1 MFKIKKYRLIFICG
15 FSSVLFL
22 SFIINFQ
29 SSFAQGNDVILNKS
43 THLNMIEFADNVDS
57 KESNSSISIPIPS
70 STWNITQVN
79 LNFSDIKLE
88 REFNAIEDNTTLL
101 KAHPL
106 GKDVRGMGVQINI
119 TEPTKIFGIYIYGAA
134 TSQSIVEATKVQITG
149 YKSGGLIPDSPNNTI
164 YGSTDLNMTIN
175 VLGWHLQTFPEPID
189 LSAGQYYL
197 ILNLTETMAAEGP
210 MIYWFYNDESPIHPE
225 LHISF
230 YVRDLM
236 VWHWTRGKQGSP
248 FLHRIIQRTSRLY
261 YPESINMTAELN
273 GQIYNVTDG
282 SIIGAG
288 NLTVKNLNYNPNDND
303 LNIQIHNNNSVQL
316 FFNLSYHLEL
326 KNILISQGYV
336 LIQENHDNNWSLI
349 PNISRFYVNHSL
361 KFDYPSDWFNPKVLR
376 NGIDIS
382 SQVQINITEKFIFIP
397 NNAIIDGATWQITA
411 NSPNIDLALSTPKTS
426 FEQSQELKYS
436 AFAPV
441 LDGNFTFILYDS
453 LGYPKNNITLP
464 VTSLET
470 VYSYN
475 LSSNPNEGIWVG
487 HAFWYNLTAAGVK
500 SVSFEVNIDRLPL
513 IILITVIIGS
523 VSAVSI
529 FTTYKVVKKIKRER
543 EAYRQSIFNK
553 YMDILNLDYLIIIDK
568 NSGINIFDEVLASK
582 SVDASL
588 ISGFL
593 EAIRSFGIDLTG
605 SDQQSQ
611 TVKLEYQN
619 SKILMSEF
627 KNFRMTL
634 IMKEIPSEDF
644 LKSIK
649 QLSYDIEEKYGKEL
663 EQFDGEI
670 GKFANIT
677 DLIEHHLPVS
687 LIYPLQINETS
698 TIKLTSNERELIEL
712 AKNIMKQKGVN
723 YFFVSNL
730 ISQKGGFQA
739 KEAELI
745 LNLIEKKVF
754 NTSIKI

>member
-1 MFKIKKYRLIFICG
+1 MFKIKKYRLLFICG
-15 FSSVLFL
+15 FCSVLFL
-22 SFIINFQ
+22 SFIINLQ
-29 SSFAQGNDVILNKS
+29 SSLAQSNDVILNKS
-43 THLNMIEFADNVDS
+43 THLNMIEFANNINS
-57 KESNSSISIPIPS
+57 KESNTSISIPIPS

-88 REFNAIEDNTTLL
+88 REINAIEPNTTLL

-119 TEPTKIFGIYIYGAA
+119 TEPTKIFGVYIYGAA
-134 TSQSIVEATKVQITG
+134 TSQSIVDVTKVQITG
-149 YKSGGLIPDSPNNTI
+149 YQSGGLFPDSPNNTI
-164 YGSTDLNMTIN
+164 YGSTDLNMTRD
-175 VLGWHLQTFPEPID
+175 VLGWHLQTLPEPID
-189 LSAGQYYL
+189 LSVGQYYL
-197 ILNLTETMAAEGP
+197 ILNLTEIMTAEGQT
-210 MIYWFYNDESPIHPE
+210 IYWFYNDESPIHSE

-230 YVRDLM
+230 YVRDL

-248 FLHRIIQRTSRLY
+248 FLHKIVQRTNRLY

-282 SIIGAG
+282 SVIGAG
-288 NLTVKNLNYNPNDND
+288 NLTVKDLNYNPNDND
-303 LNIQIHNNNSVQL
+303 LNIQIDNNNSVQL

-326 KNILISQGYV
+326 KNILNSNGYV
-336 LIQENHDNNWSLI
+336 LIQENHDNNWTLT
-349 PNISRFYVNHSL
+349 PVISRFYVNHSL

-382 SQVQINITEKFIFIP
+382 SQVQINTTEKFIFIP
-397 NNAIIDGATWQITA
+397 DNAIIDGAIWQITA
-411 NSPNIDLALSTPKTS
+411 NSPNIDLALSTPKKS
-426 FEQSQELKYS
+426 FEQSQQLKYS
-436 AFAPV
+436 AFAPIM
-441 LDGNFTFILYDS
+441 DGNFTFILYDS
-453 LGYPKNNITLP
+453 LGYPEDNITLP

-470 VYSYN
+470 IYSYN
-475 LSSNPNEGIWVG
+475 LSSNPNEGTWVG

-529 FTTYKVVKKIKRER
+529 FTTYKAVKKIKRER
-543 EAYRQSIFNK
+543 EVYRQSIFNK

-611 TVKLEYQN
+611 AVKLEYQN
-619 SKILMSEF
+619 SKVLMSEF

-634 IMKEIPSEDF
+634 IMKDNPSEDF
-644 LKSIK
+644 LDSIK

-663 EQFDGEI
+663 EHFDGEV
-670 GKFANIT
+670 GKFAGIK

-687 LIYPLQINETS
+687 LIYPLKINES
-698 TIKLTSNERELIEL
+698 IDVKLNSGEKELIDS
-712 AKNIMKQKGVN
+712 AKSIMKQKGVS

-745 LNLIEKKVF
+745 LNLIEKNVF
-754 NTSIKI
+754 ETSINL

>member
-22 SFIINFQ
+22 SFLINFQ
-29 SSFAQGNDVILNKS
+29 SSFAQSNDVILSKS
-43 THLNMIEFADNVDS
+43 THLNMVEFADNINT
-57 KESNSSISIPIPS
+57 KESNSSITIPIAS

-88 REFNAIEDNTTLL
+88 REINAIEDNTTLL

-134 TSQSIVEATKVQITG
+134 TSHSIVEATKVQITG

-189 LSAGQYYL
+189 LSVGQYYL
-197 ILNLTETMAAEGP
+197 ILNLTETMAVEGP
-210 MIYWFYNDESPIHPE
+210 MIYWFYNDESPTHPE

-248 FLHRIIQRTSRLY
+248 FLHKIIQRTSRLY
-261 YPESINMTAELN
+261 YPENINMTAELN

-282 SIIGAG
+282 FVIGAG
-288 NLTVKNLNYNPNDND
+288 NLTIKDLNYNPNDNV
-303 LNIQIHNNNSVQL
+303 LNIQIHNNNNVQL
-316 FFNLSYHLEL
+316 FFNLSYHVGL
-326 KNILISQGYV
+326 KNKLISNGYV
-336 LIQENHDNNWSLI
+336 LIQENHDNNWTLT
-349 PNISRFYVNHSL
+349 PDISRFYVNHSI
-361 KFDYPSDWFNPKVLR
+361 KFDYPSNWFNPKVLR

-382 SQVQINITEKFIFIP
+382 SQVQINTIEKFIFIP
-397 NNAIIDGATWQITA
+397 NNTIIDGATWQITA
-411 NSPNIDLALSTPKTS
+411 NSPNIDLTLNTPKTT

-436 AFAPV
+436 AFAPI
-441 LDGNFTFILYDS
+441 LDGNYTFILYDS
-453 LGYPKNNITLP
+453 LGYPEDNITLP

-487 HAFWYNLTAAGVK
+487 YAFWYNLTTAGVK
-500 SVSFEVNIDRLPL
+500 SANFEVNIDRLPL

-529 FTTYKVVKKIKRER
+529 FTSYKVVKKIKRER
-543 EAYRQSIFNK
+543 ESYRQSIYNK

-568 NSGINIFDEVLASK
+568 NSGINIFDKVLATK
-582 SVDASL
+582 NMDASL

-605 SDQQSQ
+605 SDQKSQ
-611 TVKLEYQN
+611 AIKLEYQN

-634 IMKEIPSEDF
+634 IMKDNPSEDF
-644 LKSIK
+644 LDSIK
-649 QLSYDIEEKYGKEL
+649 QLSYDIEERYGKEL
-663 EQFDGEI
+663 EHFDGEV
-670 GKFANIT
+670 GKFAGIK

-687 LIYPLQINETS
+687 LIYPLKINES
-698 TIKLTSNERELIEL
+698 IDIKLNSGEKELIAS
-712 AKNIMKQKGVN
+712 AKSIMKQKGIS

-745 LNLIEKKVF
+745 LNLIEKNIF
-754 NTSIKI
+754 ETSINL